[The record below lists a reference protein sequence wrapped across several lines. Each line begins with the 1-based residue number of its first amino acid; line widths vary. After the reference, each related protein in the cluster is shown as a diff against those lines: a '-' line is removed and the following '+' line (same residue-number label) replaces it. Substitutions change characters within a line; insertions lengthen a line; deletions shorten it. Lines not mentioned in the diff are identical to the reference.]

1 MSQLLK
7 LKCPI
12 CKKEFNR
19 YASQAK
25 GKTVCCS
32 KKCYAINLKSSML
45 GDNNPNFQNK
55 WSEKQRIKQAK
66 LMKSKVTDETR
77 YKSGT
82 ANRGK
87 KFSPERIKACH
98 EHRVSE
104 SYSRPH
110 SKKSKKIIGE
120 KSKEKW
126 TEEYRQKYRQTMES
140 LGYWIPLKDKS
151 DFEIYYKEAD
161 WAERMFD
168 LVDCKKQLRL
178 LKKNGVFHNKN
189 NVNGVVRD
197 HMLSRRTGF
206 GFGIFPQILRHPAN
220 CQILTAKDNIKK
232 KNGRYID
239 ADHLTIDELFD
250 KIESC
255 AGNWVEQEL
264 CMALISEY
272 KAGQRYERKN
282 NK

>member
-1 MSQLLK
+1 MSKLLK
-7 LKCPI
+7 LKCPV
-12 CKKEFNR
+12 CKHRFNR

-25 GKTVCCS
+25 AKIVCCS
-32 KKCYAINLKSSML
+32 KECYSINLKTLMV
-45 GDNNPNFQNK
+45 GPNNPNFNNK
-55 WSEKQRIKQAK
+55 WSKKQKVKQSK
-66 LMKSKVTDETR
+66 LIQSKITDEIK

-98 EHRVSE
+98 GHRSSE

-110 SKKSKKIIGE
+110 SEQSKKIIGE

-126 TEEYRQKYRQTMES
+126 TDEYKEKHRLRMES
-140 LGYWIPLKDKS
+140 LGYWVPLKDKS
-151 DFEIYYKEAD
+151 DFEIYYQEAD
-161 WAERMFD
+161 WTERIFD
-168 LVDCKKQLRL
+168 LITCKKQLRL
-178 LKKNGVFHNKN
+178 LKKYGVFHNKN

-206 GFGIFPQILRHPAN
+206 NFGIFPQILRHPAN
-220 CQILTAKDNIKK
+220 CQILTSKDNIKK
-232 KNGRYID
+232 KNGRYVD

-250 KIESC
+250 RIESYT
-255 AGNWVEQEL
+255 GSWKEQEL
-264 CMALISEY
+264 CIRLISQY
-272 KAGQRYERKN
+272 RVGKKYERSN